1 MENWFD
7 KSDEEILSYLQKEY
21 GTPDLGFIGQ
31 YFNYNGV
38 IRFVNVRT
46 LDYFSLNFL
55 GNEELNT
62 NLKGKKL
69 WVHIHNEITELSIG
83 MYYQFKAKLSSKSI
97 RQKHQNPFALQID
110 ETYFPIEYNP
120 GPKEF
125 VERRF
130 AIAEN
135 THLANNQQLAKA
147 LNSIQRE
154 INKSPE
160 TFIFE
165 LLQNASDYPDSAR
178 GNRVFVSFKISDNYL
193 LFCHS
198 GAEFKVNNVHAICSV
213 NESDKSDAID
223 KIGFKGIGFKS
234 VFKDCNFA
242 YIKSGGYSFRFD
254 SSKFVTEKP
263 YQIIPIWTEPTEMD
277 AEIVE
282 TTIFKNS
289 TVSIALKPRRREKL
303 LEYHNILNKLFTDD
317 RILLFLPNI
326 ENAKII
332 TPPDFKESKKNILNY
347 WIGKEPVNIPDN
359 IREWINKEIDDNES
373 VVPEKYYNIQ
383 NTVIQFATTRISN
396 QIAITNNSVLYN
408 YLPTKV
414 NLGFDF
420 LINGDFIPDGTR
432 EFFHNIKWNDFLIE
446 QSGFLFLKW
455 IKSIGEKKDERNSS
469 KYKFKRDY
477 LKILPNFSMIENQII
492 DERNKYL
499 ISSFK
504 RGFELALIGSEETQP
519 IAFIPTESN
528 ILVTLSNI
536 LIDETGLANLL
547 KDNFYVITGI
557 KEKLIH
563 KDVGDSKEKIQ
574 ALITQYEQGIIY
586 STNILKSNI
595 GEAKFQEWL
604 KQSANN
610 FKFLKHLINSDN
622 AELKA
627 IIASEKIVLSET
639 GELLRAADLYSTIP
653 NEVGFIANNK
663 IEVTVKSLLDNDK
676 IELGLKPFDAS
687 EFFKINLKS
696 LNSLLTIENNILNVW
711 SFIYDNWVVFKEDE
725 EIKKSLYQ
733 LFILCKPIQEGVLNI
748 KNVSS
753 AYAPKEFAKEDEV
766 ETIIANLNLTGKYFI
781 TNKFISTIRPDIK
794 KWNEILK
801 LSRAK
806 RGLKDVIPELVTQ
819 LPTLDDSLHFKACIE
834 IFKYWKAN
842 KDKPEAQ
849 LTEIQ
854 KTTIQQTLKLK
865 CAEGYYKANECI
877 ISEYYSA
884 DERIN
889 KIMPSIILKNQISS
903 EYQPIKTY
911 VSEWKQFFSFIGCK
925 DLNSEQIIFNYKV
938 DYFIVNQDSVQTNH
952 FAIMKEFDLL
962 LQANQNAE
970 VPITFDFANK
980 FAKIKLQTSSQN
992 VWVTPNEIH
1001 FSTDYTPDLE
1011 LQSDSEIQSQFKFLS
1026 PSYLENTISKDLL
1039 IKLGVHNNFCFISI
1053 NPTTFTF
1060 YPSILL
1066 TNPKYSSKFWKFI
1079 TDSDIHL
1086 KQFSSS
1092 NILTTIKTNNTIEI
1106 LDSVFKKP
1114 TELYSKTLET
1124 YIDDKSLIPLI
1135 DFSKYFTN
1143 DDRTVTLEQLIG
1155 IKQELNINQC
1165 IALLKKSIGLTQNE
1179 VNSLKIVTII
1189 QRNQITVE
1197 SIAGIKLPNTTYNW
1211 LSNSE
1216 IYFSQDA
1223 EIISQHPNNL
1233 LHPDFNIVFSKVGVK
1248 KISVSDYKTTYAA
1261 TENSNAENEIKSKF
1275 NSRAEYIAFVIANG
1289 EARYSTVAEQLRT
1302 FIGKQS
1308 YIECDD
1314 LYDSIE
1320 HGTLIWKRDR
1330 KLLDANSKIYFTD
1343 ELASKKSEIRKYFLK
1358 CVLQQGKVTEKM
1370 FHRYIFDETEIE
1382 IIQELNKTY
1391 DIPEKWLNKIQEN
1404 DNQFRTEVEQ
1414 FIESLLE
1421 VEDIYDEDKV
1431 QELKSILA
1439 DFKNQPDEKRKT
1451 FNLLAKLKLCKQI
1464 GLSYDSNWEFNKVDN
1479 GNDRYFI
1486 HSARGSFAYIHPNE
1500 LLRMRDEGFKMAID
1514 FGTNDIRIYD
1524 SPSEIIELYKN
1535 YLMLYQ
1541 GKPSNEDILSI
1552 CEDNQNKAKFHFL
1565 IVDREK
1571 QTNDALA
1578 ILKILNNESYE

>member
-7 KSDEEILSYLQKEY
+7 KSDKEILSYLKKEY
-21 GTPDLGFIGQ
+21 GTPDLSFIGQ
-31 YFNYNGV
+31 YFNHNGT

-69 WVHIHNEITELSIG
+69 WVHIHKEISEIREG
-83 MYYQFKAKLSSKSI
+83 MFYQFKAKLSSKPI
-97 RQKHQNPFALQID
+97 REKHQNPFALQID

-120 GPKEF
+120 IPKEF

-165 LLQNASDYPDSAR
+165 LLQNASDYPDRAR
-178 GNRVFVSFKISDNYL
+178 DNKVFVSFKISDNYL

-198 GAEFKVNNVHAICSV
+198 GAEFKVNNVHSICSV
-213 NESDKSDAID
+213 NESDKADAID

-263 YQIIPIWTEPTEMD
+263 YQIIPIWTEPTEMEN
-277 AEIVE
+277 EIVE

-289 TVSIALKPRRREKL
+289 TVSIALKPRRKEKL
-303 LEYHNILNKLFTDD
+303 QEYHTILNKLFTDD

-332 TPPDFKESKKNILNY
+332 TPTGFKESKKNILDY
-347 WIGKEPVNIPDN
+347 WIGKEQVTIPDN

-373 VVPEKYYNIQ
+373 VVPEKYYDIQ
-383 NTVIQFATTRISN
+383 NSVIQFATSRISN
-396 QIAITNNSVLYN
+396 QIAITSNSVLYN
-408 YLPTKV
+408 YLPTRV

-432 EFFHNIKWNDFLIE
+432 EFFHNIRWNDFLIE

-477 LKILPNFSMIENQII
+477 LKILPDFSTIETQII
-492 DERNKYL
+492 DERNKHL
-499 ISSFK
+499 LSSFK
-504 RGFELALIGSEETQP
+504 QGFDLALIGNEESQP

-528 ILVTLSNI
+528 NLVALSNI
-536 LIDETGLANLL
+536 LIDETGLADLL
-547 KDNFYVITGI
+547 KVNFYELTGI
-557 KEKLIH
+557 EKKLIH
-563 KDVGDSKEKIQ
+563 KEVGDAKEKIKT
-574 ALITQYEQGIIY
+574 LITQYDQGIIY
-586 STNILKSNI
+586 SIDELKANLK
-595 GEAKFQEWL
+595 EAKFQEWL
-604 KQSANN
+604 KLPANN
-610 FKFLKHLINSDN
+610 FKLLKYFFNSDN
-622 AELKA
+622 VELKA
-627 IIASEKIVLSET
+627 LLDSEKIVLSET
-639 GELLRAADLYSTIP
+639 GELLKVADLFNTIP
-653 NEVGFIANNK
+653 DEVSFIVNNK
-663 IEVTVKSLLDNDK
+663 VELTLKGLLDKEK
-676 IELGLKPFDAS
+676 IELKLMPFNAS
-687 EFFKINLKS
+687 EFYKANLKT
-696 LNSLLTIENNILNVW
+696 LNLCLTNENNILNVW
-711 SFIYDNWVVFKEDE
+711 SFIYDNWLVFKDDD

-733 LFILCKPIQEGVLNI
+733 LLILCKPIQEGVLNI
-748 KNVSS
+748 KIVSS
-753 AYAPKEFAKEDEV
+753 AYVPKEFAKEDEV
-766 ETIIANLNLTGKYFI
+766 ETIIATLNLKGRYFI
-781 TNKFISTIRPDIK
+781 ESKFSSANRPDIK
-794 KWNEILK
+794 KWNEVLK

-806 RGLKDVIPELVTQ
+806 SGLKDVITELVTQ

-834 IFKYWKAN
+834 IFRYWKAN
-842 KDKPEAQ
+842 KEKPETQ

-854 KTTIQQTLKLK
+854 KVAIQQALKLK
-865 CAEGYYKANECI
+865 CGEKYYVANQCI
-877 ISEYYSA
+877 ISEYYSE
-884 DERIN
+884 DKRVN

-903 EYQPIKTY
+903 EYQPNQTF
-911 VSEWKQFFSFIGCK
+911 VSEWKQFFSFIECK
-925 DLNSEQIIFNYKV
+925 DLNSEQVIFNYKV
-938 DYFIVNQDSVQTNH
+938 DYLIVNQDIVQANH
-952 FAIMKEFDLL
+952 FIIMKDFDLL
-962 LQANQNAE
+962 IQANQKSE
-970 VPITFDFANK
+970 VPITFDFVNK
-980 FAKIKLQTSSQN
+980 FAKIKLQTSVQT
-992 VWVTPNEIH
+992 VWAIPNEIH
-1001 FSTDYTPDLE
+1001 FSTDYTPVLE
-1011 LQSDSEIQSQFKFLS
+1011 LQSDNEIQNQFKFLS
-1026 PSYLENTISKDLL
+1026 PLYLSNTISKDFL
-1039 IKLGVHNNFCFISI
+1039 IKLGVHNNFCFINI
-1053 NPTTFTF
+1053 TPTTFSF
-1060 YPSILL
+1060 YPSLLL
-1066 TNPKYSSKFWKFI
+1066 TNKKYTSNFWKFI
-1079 TDSDIHL
+1079 IDSEIHL

-1092 NILTTIKTNNTIEI
+1092 NILSTIKTNNTIKVSEN
-1106 LDSVFKKP
+1106 VFKKP
-1114 TELYSKTLET
+1114 TELFSKSLET
-1124 YIDDKSLIPLI
+1124 YVDDKSLIPLI
-1135 DFSKYFTN
+1135 DLSKYFTN
-1143 DDRTVTLEQLIG
+1143 DNRTVTLEQLIG
-1155 IKQELNINQC
+1155 INQELSINQC
-1165 IALLKKSIGLTQNE
+1165 LALLKKSNELTQNE
-1179 VNSLKIVTII
+1179 VSSLKIVNII

-1197 SIAGIKLPNTTYNW
+1197 SIVGIKLPNTTYSW

-1233 LHPDFNIVFSKVGVK
+1233 LHPDFNIVFSKVGVT
-1248 KISVSDYKTTYAA
+1248 KISVSDYKTTYAP
-1261 TENSNAENEIKSKF
+1261 TENSNAENEIKTKF
-1275 NSRAEYIAFVIANG
+1275 NSRAEYVAFVIANG
-1289 EARYSTVAEQLRT
+1289 ETRYSTVAEQLKT
-1302 FIGKQS
+1302 FIGKQN

-1314 LYDSIE
+1314 LYDTVKHDS
-1320 HGTLIWKRDR
+1320 LIWKRDR
-1330 KLLDANSKIYFTD
+1330 KFLDANPKIYFTD
-1343 ELASKKSEIRKYFLK
+1343 ELASKKSEIRKYLFK
-1358 CVLQQGKVTEKM
+1358 YVLQQGKVTEKI

-1404 DNQFRTEVEQ
+1404 ENQFRKEVEQ

-1421 VEDIYDEDKV
+1421 VEDIYDEEKV

-1451 FNLLAKLKLCKQI
+1451 FNLLAKLKLCKRI

-1479 GNDRYFI
+1479 GNEKYFI

-1500 LLRMRDEGFKMAID
+1500 LLQMRDEGFKMAID
-1514 FGTNDIRIYD
+1514 FGTNDIRIYN

-1541 GKPSNEDILSI
+1541 GNPSEDDVLSI
-1552 CEDNQNKAKFHFL
+1552 CEDNQDKAKFHFL

-1578 ILKILNNESYE
+1578 ILKILNNDSYE